1 MNTENNTLTHEKIV
15 NALKLV
21 QENDQKLNAE
31 KNALKTQI
39 KELNLG
45 FRKVQK
51 SVTGNLPKVSLMV
64 NSGIAQGITTNGKL
78 TQDSGV
84 SKTTISR
91 FDWIGA
97 TLSRVGI
104 TKTSEKLAV
113 KTLNELSK
121 NNLGKTQLETIKDI
135 EDWKNL
141 LAVSKEPK
149 SKKLDLE
156 TVKNAILEGQFSTS
170 ELQELGATVSLQLKN
185 QAQ

>member
-1 MNTENNTLTHEKIV
+1 MNTTETLTHEKIV
-15 NALKLV
+15 NALKTV
-21 QENDQKLNAE
+21 NENEQKLNQQ
-31 KNALKTQI
+31 KTALKTQI
-39 KELNLG
+39 KELQMG

-51 SVTGNLPKVSLMV
+51 SVAQNLPVVSLMV
-64 NSGIAQGITTNGKL
+64 NSGITQGITTNGKL

-97 TLSRVGI
+97 TLARVGV
-104 TKTSEKLAV
+104 TKTTEKLAV

-121 NNLGKTQLETIKDI
+121 NNLGKGQLETVESI

-141 LAVSKEPK
+141 LNTPKEPK
-149 SKKLDLE
+149 AKKLDLE

>member
-1 MNTENNTLTHEKIV
+1 MNTKSETLTHEKIV
-15 NALKLV
+15 NALKTV
-21 QENDQKLNAE
+21 QENEQKLNAQKTE
-31 KNALKTQI
+31 LKTQI

-51 SVTGNLPKVSLMV
+51 SVTANLPVVSLMV
-64 NSGIAQGITTNGKL
+64 NQGIAQNITTNGKL

-97 TLSRVGI
+97 PLSRVGI

-121 NNLGKTQLETIKDI
+121 NNLGKGQLETVETI

-141 LAVSKEPK
+141 LAVSKAPK
-149 SKKLDLE
+149 ARKLDLE
-156 TVKNAILEGQFSTS
+156 SIKNAILEPQFTTA
-170 ELQELGATVSLQLKN
+170 ELQELRATIELQLKN